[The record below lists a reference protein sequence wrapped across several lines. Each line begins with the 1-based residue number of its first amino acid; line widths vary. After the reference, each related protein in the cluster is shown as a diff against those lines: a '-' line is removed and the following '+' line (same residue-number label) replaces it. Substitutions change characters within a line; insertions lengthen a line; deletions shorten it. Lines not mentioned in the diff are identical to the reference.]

1 MNSSDSQGSMHH
13 VFVDYE
19 NVQEEPDLRSL
30 GDEAIEVTILV
41 GAKQRLPKAS
51 YLHNLLERAGD
62 VRLIKM
68 PASGNN
74 ALDLALACQLG
85 MAVAR
90 DPTGTF
96 HIFSRDKDFNRLIDH
111 LRRADI
117 WVDRLEARSDEPVA
131 RPPRAPAARA
141 AEAAGGH
148 EKRSSAGSRSR
159 PAPSGDPV
167 AIMEQLLY
175 VSGPRR
181 PKSKAKLEQVIRNRF
196 GDQPSDAELAKI
208 MDGLAR
214 QGTIAIDPK
223 NKVTYPGLEAAP

>member
-1 MNSSDSQGSMHH
+1 MNPSEQMHH
-13 VFVDYE
+13 VFVDFE
-19 NVQEEPDLRSL
+19 NVQDEPDLGSL
-30 GDEAIEVTILV
+30 GDEAVEVTVLI
-41 GAKQRLPKAS
+41 GAKQKLPKSS

-90 DPTGTF
+90 DPTGSF
-96 HIFSRDKDFNRLIDH
+96 HIFSHDKDFNRLIDH
-111 LRRADI
+111 LHRADI
-117 WVDRLEARSDEPVA
+117 WVDRLQERSYEPVA
-131 RPPRAPAARA
+131 RPSRPPASRA
-141 AEAAGGH
+141 AEAAGGR
-148 EKRSSAGSRSR
+148 EKRPSAGSRSR

-181 PKSKAKLEQVIRNRF
+181 PKSTAKLAQVIKNRF
-196 GDQPSDAELAKI
+196 GDQPSDAELTKI
-208 MDGLAR
+208 MEGLAR
-214 QGTIAIDPK
+214 QGTIAIDAK
-223 NKVTYPGLEAAP
+223 NKVSYPGLDAAP